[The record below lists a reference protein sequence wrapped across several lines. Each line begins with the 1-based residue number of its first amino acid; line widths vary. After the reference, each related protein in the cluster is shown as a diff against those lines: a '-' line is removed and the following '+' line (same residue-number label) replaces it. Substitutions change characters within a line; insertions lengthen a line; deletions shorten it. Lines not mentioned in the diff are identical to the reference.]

1 MAAKPTYE
9 ELEESLKK
17 AESGIK
23 EYRSLYNA
31 ATAIAS
37 NLSLKDVLTSI
48 AKQIVK
54 AFNFVGCTIE
64 LWHRERDE
72 IEVLLDYSKLYPN
85 EVEKPGKIYYLKE
98 YPTTLKVLETG
109 QTIQIQLDDPSADK
123 AELEFMH
130 EERIFS
136 LMIVPLIG
144 RNQVLGILEI
154 FEQVKSRVYTSN
166 EIRLAESLA
175 SQGAIAIENSLLYK
189 NASDE
194 IQKRKRTEEA
204 LRESEAKFRNVAEQS
219 LVGVNLIQDDIF
231 KYVNP
236 KFAEIFGYTV
246 EECLDDMP
254 FRKLVYP
261 EDLPIVEEQVKKRLE
276 SEVKSVHYTF
286 RGLKKGGEIIYIEIF
301 GSVTW
306 IDGKPAAI
314 GTILDITSRKEIEDA
329 LKTNEE
335 KLKAILETI
344 PDPIVMY
351 NVQGHPKFLNPA
363 FSRVFGWSL
372 DELRG
377 KQIPFVPEDQKEIT
391 TTKMKELFDFGKP
404 VKVDSKRLTK
414 EGLLLDVRISAALTK
429 NSEGKNTG
437 MVVSLSDITE
447 RKNLEKDRT
456 KLILEL
462 EKLSTTDPLTG
473 AKNRRYF
480 NEAARKLFNLSIRH
494 KRSLSALMLDI
505 DNFKKVNDTYGHE
518 FGDDVLKKVAQT
530 CQKLVRKTDLSARY
544 GGEEFCFFFPETNA
558 NEAFNLAE
566 KLRAAIANL
575 EMKANDR
582 KFSITASFGI
592 SECIHDEDSL
602 ESLIKR
608 SDEALYEAKRN
619 GKNCAVICSL

>member
-1 MAAKPTYE
+1 MAGLSSVFTMIKKLTYE
-9 ELEESLKK
+9 ELEKRVRALEKVENERMRTEKASLEGERK
-17 AESGIK
+17 
-23 EYRSLYNA
+23 YRSMMEIILDAAYICSANFKIEYMNPAMIRQIGRDASGESCFKALHGLEEKCSWCMHQRTLQGEHYEQIIVSPRNNHVYQGAHSPLVNA
-31 ATAIAS
+31 
-37 NLSLKDVLTSI
+37 DGSI
-48 AKQIVK
+48 
-54 AFNFVGCTIE
+54 
-64 LWHRERDE
+64 
-72 IEVLLDYSKLYPN
+72 SKLAIFRDITDLKHS
-85 EVEKPGKIYYLKE
+85 EEK
-98 YPTTLKVLETG
+98 
-109 QTIQIQLDDPSADK
+109 
-123 AELEFMH
+123 
-130 EERIFS
+130 
-136 LMIVPLIG
+136 
-144 RNQVLGILEI
+144 
-154 FEQVKSRVYTSN
+154 VK
-166 EIRLAESLA
+166 
-175 SQGAIAIENSLLYK
+175 
-189 NASDE
+189 
-194 IQKRKRTEEA
+194 
-204 LRESEAKFRNVAEQS
+204 ESENKFRSFAEQS
-219 LVGVNLIQDDIF
+219 LVGVNLIQDGIF

-261 EDLPIVEEQVKKRLE
+261 EDLPIVEGQVKKRLE

-314 GTILDITSRKEIEDA
+314 GTILDITSRKAIEDA
-329 LKTNEE
+329 LKANEE

-351 NVQGHPKFLNPA
+351 NAQGYPKFLNPA

-377 KQIPFVPEDQKEIT
+377 KRIPFVPEDQKEIT
-391 TTKMKELFDFGKP
+391 ATKMKELFDFGKP

-429 NSEGKNTG
+429 NSEGKYTG

-505 DNFKKVNDTYGHE
+505 DNFKKVNDTYGHD

-582 KFSITASFGI
+582 KLSITASFGI

-619 GKNCAVICSL
+619 GRNCAVICSL